1 MWSQHTYLYIGRCEA
16 ETEISPRS
24 PRAGAVQQKRERQR
38 LCLNTVEG
46 EDQLPKC
53 PLTSAHALHTRMI
66 NAYIYFLKVLLKT
79 GYVGVVVAAISAPRR
94 LRQEDYKLRLVW
106 AIE

>member
-1 MWSQHTYLYIGRCEA
+1 MWSQHTYLYIGRCES
-16 ETEISPRS
+16 ETERSPRS
-24 PRAGAVQQKRERQR
+24 PRAGDVWQKRERP
-38 LCLNTVEG
+38 CLNTVEG

-66 NAYIYFLKVLLKT
+66 SAYIYFLKVLLKR
-79 GYVGVVVAAISAPRR
+79 GHVGVVVAAISAPRR